1 MIGWEFFPKVKWDI
15 MNQIYQRSGED
26 SIRDMATQAM
36 RYGHVQ
42 HHMGYYPTHM
52 SQDPLGY
59 QVSLVPQSI
68 RRPDRQRNR
77 HQAHAQ
83 NVEAEAQAKP
93 VINSTP
99 MSSIDHSSSY
109 HPDNPSLNS
118 GEVGTSSQHLS
129 QFGTQNYEGAS
140 PSGYTPRQNY
150 NEFQPPDF
158 SQDIQHDFLSPLL
171 HSFTPD

>member
-1 MIGWEFFPKVKWDI
+1 
-15 MNQIYQRSGED
+15 
-26 SIRDMATQAM
+26 MATQAM

-129 QFGTQNYEGAS
+129 QFDMFDLNTSMDYTNKANDDNENPANRRGRRQIRRPGCGTH
-140 PSGYTPRQNY
+140 R
-150 NEFQPPDF
+150 
-158 SQDIQHDFLSPLL
+158 I
-171 HSFTPD
+171 